1 MEVLKENLQGSLVDV
16 FVQKMIVNIEVNLS
30 FIVMIMVLGLREV
43 FEKHFIT
50 ILWLKK

>member
-43 FEKHFIT
+43 FQKCLST
-50 ILWLKK
+50 MVWLKE